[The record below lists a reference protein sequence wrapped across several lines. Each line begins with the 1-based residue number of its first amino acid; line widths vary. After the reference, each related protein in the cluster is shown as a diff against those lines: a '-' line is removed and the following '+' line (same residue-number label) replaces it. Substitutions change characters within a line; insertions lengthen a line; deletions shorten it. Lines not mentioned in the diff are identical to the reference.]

1 MNKKLV
7 WYLKAQAGVLL
18 FPFGLCLL
26 GEAVI
31 HKATGQPWF
40 WLGTLSLVVIN
51 TGIGLM
57 IDSQLLRGFPR
68 EDASKSAVATERNDT
83 PAAT

>member
-18 FPFGLCLL
+18 FPFGLSLF

-31 HKATGQPWF
+31 QKSAGQPYF
-40 WLGTLSLVVIN
+40 WLGTLSLIVIN
-51 TGIGLM
+51 SGVGLM
-57 IDSQLLRGFPR
+57 IESGLISGFPR
-68 EDASKSAVATERNDT
+68 DT
-83 PAAT
+83 PPETSPPSVEKVGL

>member
-40 WLGTLSLVVIN
+40 WLGTLSLIVIN
-51 TGIGLM
+51 TGVGLM

-68 EDASKSAVATERNDT
+68 ENSSQPAVASDRNDT
-83 PAAT
+83 SAAT

>member
-18 FPFGLCLL
+18 FPFGLSLF

-31 HKATGQPWF
+31 QKANHQPYF
-40 WLGTLSLVVIN
+40 WLGTLSLIVIN
-51 TGIGLM
+51 TGVGLM

-68 EDASKSAVATERNDT
+68 QDAKPTTVATERDDT